1 MHDRIADVMTAPPV
15 CCPPDATVGDAA
27 RLMRDH
33 DIGDVIVCED
43 DRLIGI
49 VTDRDLVVRALA
61 EGERA
66 ADRPLRE
73 ICSQDLVTVSPRDDV
88 QRAIDLM
95 KERAVRRLPVCEGD
109 QIVGIVALGDLAV
122 DRDASSA
129 LGRIS
134 AAPPSH

>member
-1 MHDRIADVMTAPPV
+1 MHDKISEVMTREPV
-15 CCPPDATVGDAA
+15 CCPPGATVREAA
-27 RLMRDH
+27 RMMRDH

-61 EGERA
+61 EGEGASERTVGE
-66 ADRPLRE
+66 L
-73 ICSQDLVTVSPRDDV
+73 CSQDVVSVSPGDDV
-88 QRAIDLM
+88 RRAIDLM
-95 KERAVRRLPVCEGD
+95 KERAVRRLPVCEG
-109 QIVGIVALGDLAV
+109 QQLVGVVALGDLAM
-122 DRDASSA
+122 DRDEGSA